1 MVQAAGLSAHRQ
13 VTGCSPGVTFFW
25 QLTAGLPGVPRGKDG
40 GVGEEKEIKF
50 ISDLQR
56 GCLDPEIDIATLP
69 SEVVQE
75 QSLSPR
81 LGVGESPPADS
92 GVWGD
97 DSLPLPSPLPTAL
110 PKRRSGSTEYL
121 WSGCFNMPG
130 KDFSAMPGLWE

>member
-1 MVQAAGLSAHRQ
+1 MVQAAGLSVHRQ

-50 ISDLQR
+50 ISYLQR
-56 GCLDPEIDIATLP
+56 DCLDPEIDIGTLP
-69 SEVVQE
+69 SELVRE
-75 QSLSPR
+75 QSLPPR
-81 LGVGESPPADS
+81 LGVRHSPPAD
-92 GVWGD
+92 GGILGG
-97 DSLPLPSPLPTAL
+97 DSLPLPLPTAL